1 MTSAAAAPPALLLV
15 HGAWHGPWCW
25 DRLVNELSGVDVHT
39 VALPSAGPDPAVL
52 GDLYGDAAVVRAAI
66 AELGRPVVVC
76 GHSYGGIVITEAA
89 AELPNV
95 VGLVYLCAFQ
105 LDVGEGLADVAG
117 PRVWQHVD
125 EATGS
130 ISVAGATEV
139 FYGDVDPALV
149 VDVLPRIGHQSVASF
164 QQRLTRAAWH
174 TVPSTYVVCEN
185 DRAIPLEAQQAMA
198 RRAKRALRMPTSHS
212 PFLSRP
218 GELADLLRAELAAAR
233 LR

>member
-1 MTSAAAAPPALLLV
+1 MTSAAAPALLLV

-25 DRLVNELSGVDVHT
+25 DRLVDELPGVDVHT
-39 VALPSAGPDPAVL
+39 VALPSAGPDPAAL
-52 GDLYGDAAVVRAAI
+52 GDMYRDAAVVREALTA
-66 AELGRPVVVC
+66 LDRPVVVC
-76 GHSYGGIVITEAA
+76 GHSYGGVVITEAA

-105 LDVGEGLADVAG
+105 LDVGESLADGAE
-117 PRVWQHVD
+117 PRDWQQVD
-125 EATGS
+125 ESNGA
-130 ISVAGATEV
+130 IAVRGATEI

-149 VDVLPRIGHQSVASF
+149 ADALPRLGYQSVAAF
-164 QQRLTRAAWH
+164 QQPLTRAAWH

-185 DRAIPLEAQQAMA
+185 DRAIPLVAQEAMA
-198 RRAKRALRMPTSHS
+198 GRAKRVVRMPTSHS

-218 GELADLLRAELAAAR
+218 GELAELLAAELASAA